1 MGRKPRLGSCGIIP
15 RLGGVD
21 YSEYLTDRPTSLK
34 KALPCTFVLEALR
47 GCVLHP
53 HGNRIVVRCPMHQD
67 SAPSLEV
74 WQAGEW
80 QKWGCWPCGL
90 SGDVIDLL
98 RALYPSL
105 TFAQTVDLGEE
116 AARALTA
123 SGWSGPTLQASVEWD
138 FPRYK
143 ALLDR
148 ATELAPLADL
158 IRAKSWQFD
167 ADFLADYYYVGG
179 RGGEVI
185 VPYYTRDLELT
196 GMKHRRADGKDH
208 LFAFPGSKLIGTFYG
223 DHRLRSSGPVI
234 LCEGESD
241 VWTAA
246 WTAPDFSVLGL
257 PAGAGTMPFRCA
269 EFSGR
274 EVHLCLDG
282 DAAGRAGARR
292 WAEELAA
299 AGADVRLWDLPEG
312 QDVTSLGGPLW
323 LL

>member
-1 MGRKPRLGSCGIIP
+1 MPVDGRFDPGSGD
-15 RLGGVD
+15 VFD
-21 YSEYLTDRPTSLK
+21 YSEFLTDRPSELK
-34 KALPCTFVLEALR
+34 KALPITFVLEVVQGR
-47 GCVLHP
+47 RLHIN
-53 HGNRIVVRCPMHQD
+53 GARVIVRCPMHQD

-74 WQAGEW
+74 WQAGEH

-105 TFAQTVDLGEE
+105 SFREALDVGEE
-116 AARALTA
+116 MVAAKDRI
-123 SGWSGPTLQASVEWD
+123 GWTGPTLVAQVEWD

-148 ATELAPLADL
+148 ACDLQPVADL
-158 IRAKSWQFD
+158 CRAKGWSFSC
-167 ADFLADYYYVGG
+167 DFLDHDYYVGG
-179 RGGEVI
+179 RAGEVI

-196 GMKHRRADGKDH
+196 GMKHRRADGTDH

-223 DHRLRSSGPVI
+223 DHRLRTSGPVV

-246 WTAPDFSVLGL
+246 WALTGTDFSVLGL

-269 EFSGR
+269 EFQGR

-292 WAEELAA
+292 WAEQLQYE
-299 AGADVRLWDLPEG
+299 GADVRLWDLPDG
-312 QDVTSLGGPLW
+312 QDITSLGGPSW
-323 LL
+323 LIG